1 MKEGGVRVSRTGPAP
16 RGRGTE
22 AGIIPTSGQLF
33 GTEEKHLRL
42 LESAA
47 ADLWQSKWNKNHAIL
62 AAALQTLDRSPGTRG
77 GCELELGTGE
87 HPRAGCCGLEGDG
100 LRGREGED
108 HCGKCLWKKA
118 GQPWRQGDSA
128 ESHAVGGVIAVG
140 SLPMPAPAADQQRKA
155 LEGWPSKCLTSRAI
169 EKDPTQRE
177 PFKCLMH
184 GATEKDKPKR
194 PFAHSS
200 PDAREDSNGATA
212 SRAEVASTPTHLE
225 PRGSPLPKQ
234 LYHLHAQS

>member
-1 MKEGGVRVSRTGPAP
+1 M
-16 RGRGTE
+16 
-22 AGIIPTSGQLF
+22 
-33 GTEEKHLRL
+33 
-42 LESAA
+42 
-47 ADLWQSKWNKNHAIL
+47 
-62 AAALQTLDRSPGTRG
+62 
-77 GCELELGTGE
+77 
-87 HPRAGCCGLEGDG
+87 
-100 LRGREGED
+100 
-108 HCGKCLWKKA
+108 
-118 GQPWRQGDSA
+118 
-128 ESHAVGGVIAVG
+128 GGVIAVG

-155 LEGWPSKCLTSRAI
+155 LEGWPSKCLTCRAI

-212 SRAEVASTPTHLE
+212 SRAEVASIPTHLE